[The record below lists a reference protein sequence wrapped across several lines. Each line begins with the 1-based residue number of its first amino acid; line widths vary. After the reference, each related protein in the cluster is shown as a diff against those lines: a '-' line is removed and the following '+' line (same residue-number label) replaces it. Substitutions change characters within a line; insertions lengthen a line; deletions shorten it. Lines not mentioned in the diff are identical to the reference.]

1 MQNLQKHHVTENAAF
16 KKIIHICI
24 GYKTQELSKLR
35 QMLCSKD
42 YNNNITVNNIVP
54 FVGGASTLGTCGI
67 FSSGAG
73 FLVTSGTSDI

>member
-1 MQNLQKHHVTENAAF
+1 
-16 KKIIHICI
+16 
-24 GYKTQELSKLR
+24 
-35 QMLCSKD
+35 MLCSKD

-54 FVGGASTLGTCGI
+54 FVGGASTLGTGGI